1 MQQLE
6 VVLEKVLNRLLF
18 QWSELFGRIVVE
30 QNEVEAAIVEEF
42 EGDEIYESYGPS
54 QLAESVVWEVWVK
67 EGGEVFA
74 TRFLEEFA
82 DGSYKAYGSFQ
93 TLAVKLNKQH
103 EATVQKAKTDEWA
116 RQKELVE
123 IQSKDG
129 RRAIETQAKIAAQA
143 AALSNSRI
151 ELLVKL
157 GIGVLCI
164 VVGLGVASVLAI
176 SGAGLLAAAA
186 ASALFPIIGAACFWV
201 FGKYPRFSWS
211 GLPSA
216 SDVRTESPQPQPGT
230 SI

>member
-1 MQQLE
+1 M
-6 VVLEKVLNRLLF
+6 
-18 QWSELFGRIVVE
+18 E

-129 RRAIETQAKIAAQA
+129 LQVIETQAKIAAQA

-157 GIGVLCI
+157 GIGVLCV
-164 VVGLGVASVLAI
+164 VVGLGVAGVLAI
-176 SGAGLLAAAA
+176 TGAGPLAATAA
-186 ASALFPIIGAACFWV
+186 FALFPIIGAASIWV
-201 FGKYPRFSWS
+201 FGKYPRVSWS

-216 SDVRTESPQPQPGT
+216 PDVRTESPQPQPGT